1 MKKKR
6 TVFNKEF
13 NEQAVSLWE
22 NSDMTAEEVAN
33 NLGIPDYTYLTKW
46 KASMA
51 KKGKDAFPGCGNLS
65 GKDAEISELKKQLK
79 DAQMERDILK
89 KAVGIFSRL

>member
-6 TVFNKEF
+6 KTYTKEF
-13 NEQAVSLWE
+13 KEQAVAHWE
-22 NSDMTAEEVAN
+22 NSDKTAEEVAVS
-33 NLGIPDYTYLTKW
+33 LGIPDFTYLTKW
-46 KASMA
+46 KASLA
-51 KKGKDAFPGCGNLS
+51 KSGKDAFPGRGNLS
-65 GKDAEISELKKQLK
+65 GQDAEIDTLKRQLK